1 MTLCDTSIPSGA
13 LRRVPRAGTAV
24 RLARTTG
31 MSRAEW
37 LQVRRSGIGSS
48 DAAAAVGLSPYC
60 SPLALWLE
68 KTGQGEALPRPDPD
82 DMDSPAY
89 WGTVLES
96 LVARQYTRR
105 TGRQVRRVNAVLQH
119 ARHPWMLANLDR
131 EVIGS
136 PEVQILECKT
146 AGLHGARLWK
156 DGVPEHV
163 QLQVMHQLAVTGHR
177 AADVAVLLCGQ
188 ELQIHRIERDEP
200 LIERL
205 IALEA
210 AFWAQVQQRRP
221 PPTDGSDSCAQALK
235 ALYPRSTEQTLDL
248 RQDFEGS
255 QAFRELL
262 QVRRTLE
269 SIQQREAE
277 LKHLLQS
284 RLAQATRAVF
294 DDGAI
299 SWKSSQDRLELDV
312 AALLK
317 DQPELLQRYG
327 ATRSGTRRFLVQP
340 RRE

>member
-1 MTLCDTSIPSGA
+1 
-13 LRRVPRAGTAV
+13 
-24 RLARTTG
+24 
-31 MSRAEW
+31 
-37 LQVRRSGIGSS
+37 
-48 DAAAAVGLSPYC
+48 
-60 SPLALWLE
+60 
-68 KTGQGEALPRPDPD
+68 
-82 DMDSPAY
+82 
-89 WGTVLES
+89 
-96 LVARQYTRR
+96 
-105 TGRQVRRVNAVLQH
+105 
-119 ARHPWMLANLDR
+119 
-131 EVIGS
+131 
-136 PEVQILECKT
+136 
-146 AGLHGARLWK
+146 
-156 DGVPEHV
+156 
-163 QLQVMHQLAVTGHR
+163 MHQLAVTGHR

-248 RQDFEGS
+248 RQDLEGS